1 MAYLA
6 AIPEPLIE
14 RQDALE
20 AALRT
25 HVKEA
30 VKSDLPLYRMME
42 YQLGWIDRDGE
53 PAVRPPAPR
62 FHGALCLEAAAS
74 VGLSA
79 RGARGGQG
87 ESAGAAAAAAAA
99 ELMFQSVQ
107 VHEDMQSAE
116 MRSDDHPAVWWTW
129 GPAQAINV
137 GDGLH
142 ALARLAVFSMGEHGD
157 PPERV
162 LAAVAALDGA
172 ALRYYEGQYME
183 LTFQE
188 RIDVTE
194 AQYLEMA
201 RAKHGS
207 LVGVAAAL
215 GARAAGAEDDVADA
229 FAAFGERLGVAAQIA
244 ADVAVIWGEAA
255 PAGMVLNKSKIYPV
269 VYALEHASVRQKRE
283 LGTIYFKRMM
293 EPSDIEG
300 VRRVLD
306 QTGAR
311 AYAEARAAEE
321 AAAAIAHLEGAGLG
335 ADALERWRTV
345 AEALAPSA
353 SGPPASGDG

>member
-6 AIPEPLIE
+6 DLPQPLLD
-14 RQDALE
+14 RQEVLE
-20 AALRT
+20 QALRT

-30 VKSDLPLYRMME
+30 VASELPLYRMME
-42 YQLGWIDRDGE
+42 YQLGWIERDGE
-53 PAVRPPAPR
+53 PAVRAPAPR

-74 VGLSA
+74 VAPDGEQA
-79 RGARGGQG
+79 
-87 ESAGAAAAAAAA
+87 ESAGAAAAAA

-116 MRSDDHPAVWWTW
+116 MRADDHPAVWWTW

-142 ALARLAVFSMGEHGD
+142 ALARLAVFSMGSRGET
-157 PPERV
+157 PERV
-162 LAAVAALDGA
+162 LGAVATLDSA

-188 RIDVTE
+188 RVDITE
-194 AQYLEMA
+194 AKYLEMA

-207 LVGVAAAL
+207 LVGGAAAL
-215 GARAAGAEDDVADA
+215 GARAAGATDAVAEA
-229 FAAFGERLGVAAQIA
+229 FAAAGERLGVAAQIA
-244 ADVAVIWGEAA
+244 SDVDIIWGGA
-255 PAGMVLNKSKIYPV
+255 PAAGMVLNKSKIYPV
-269 VYALEHASVRQKRE
+269 VHALEHGSIAQKRE
-283 LGTIYFKRMM
+283 LGTIYFKRVM

-306 QTGAR
+306 KTGAR
-311 AYAEARAAEE
+311 EHAQARAAEE
-321 AAAAIAHLEGAGLG
+321 AAAAIEQLEGAGLA
-335 ADALERWRTV
+335 ADAMDRWQTIAR
-345 AEALAPSA
+345 ALAGS
-353 SGPPASGDG
+353 

>member
-6 AIPEPLIE
+6 NLPQPLLE
-14 RQDALE
+14 RQEALE
-20 AALRT
+20 LALRA

-30 VKSDLPLYRMME
+30 VASDLPLYRMME
-42 YQLGWIDRDGE
+42 YQLGWIERDGE
-53 PAVRPPAPR
+53 PAVRAPAPR

-74 VGLSA
+74 VAPGE
-79 RGARGGQG
+79 QG
-87 ESAGAAAAAAAA
+87 ESAGAAAAAA

-116 MRSDDHPAVWWTW
+116 MRADDHPAVWWTW

-142 ALARLAVFSMGEHGD
+142 ALARLAVFSMGSRGE

-162 LAAVAALDGA
+162 LAAVATLDSA

-188 RIDVTE
+188 RVDITE

-207 LVGVAAAL
+207 LVGGAAAL
-215 GARAAGAEDDVADA
+215 GARAAGAPDDVAEA
-229 FAAFGERLGVAAQIA
+229 FALAGGRLGVAAQIA
-244 ADVAVIWGEAA
+244 ADVDVIWGGA
-255 PAGMVLNKSKIYPV
+255 PAAGMVLNKSKIYPV
-269 VYALEHASVRQKRE
+269 VHALEHGSVAQKRE
-283 LGTIYFKRMM
+283 LGTIYFKRVM

-306 QTGAR
+306 KTGAKEH
-311 AYAEARAAEE
+311 AQALAGGE
-321 AAAAIAHLEGAGLG
+321 AAGAIELLEGAGLG
-335 ADALERWRTV
+335 ADAMERWRTV
-345 AEALAPSA
+345 AHTLA
-353 SGPPASGDG
+353 GG

>member
-1 MAYLA
+1 MAYLTDL
-6 AIPEPLIE
+6 PQPLLE
-14 RQDALE
+14 RQEALE
-20 AALRT
+20 QALRV

-30 VKSDLPLYRMME
+30 VTSDLPLYRMME
-42 YQLGWIDRDGE
+42 YQLGWVERDGE
-53 PAVRPPAPR
+53 PAVRGPEPR

-74 VGLSA
+74 VASGTP
-79 RGARGGQG
+79 G
-87 ESAGAAAAAAAA
+87 ESAGAAAAAA

-116 MRSDDHPAVWWTW
+116 MRADDHPAVWWTW

-142 ALARLAVFSMGEHGD
+142 ALARLAVFNMGSRGE

-162 LAAVAALDGA
+162 LAAVATLDSA

-188 RIDVTE
+188 RVDVTE

-207 LVGVAAAL
+207 LVGGAAAL
-215 GARAAGAEDDVADA
+215 GARAAGASDEVADA
-229 FAAFGERLGVAAQIA
+229 FAAFGQRLGVAAQIA
-244 ADVAVIWGEAA
+244 ADVDVIWGDSQ
-255 PAGMVLNKSKIYPV
+255 PAGMVLNKSKVYPV
-269 VYALEHASVRQKRE
+269 VHALEHASVAQKRE
-283 LGTIYFKRMM
+283 LGGIYFKRVM

-311 AYAEARAAEE
+311 EHARAKAGEE
-321 AAAAIAHLEGAGLG
+321 AAAAIERLEGAGLG
-335 ADALERWRTV
+335 ADAMERWRTV
-345 AEALAPSA
+345 AEALA
-353 SGPPASGDG
+353 GD

>member
-1 MAYLA
+1 MAYVADL
-6 AIPEPLIE
+6 PQPLLE
-14 RQDALE
+14 RQEVLE
-20 AALRT
+20 EALRT

-30 VKSDLPLYRMME
+30 VTSDLPLYRMME
-42 YQLGWIDRDGE
+42 YQLGWIERDGE
-53 PAVRPPAPR
+53 PAVRAPGPR

-74 VGLSA
+74 VAS
-79 RGARGGQG
+79 GAQG
-87 ESAGAAAAAAAA
+87 ESPRAAAAAA

-116 MRSDDHPAVWWTW
+116 MRADDHPAVWWTW

-142 ALARLAVFSMGEHGD
+142 ALARLAVFSMGSRGE

-162 LAAVAALDGA
+162 LAAVATLDSA

-188 RIDVTE
+188 RVDITE

-207 LVGVAAAL
+207 LVGGAAAL
-215 GARAAGAEDDVADA
+215 GARAAGASDDVAET
-229 FAAFGERLGVAAQIA
+229 FAAAGERLGVAAQIA
-244 ADVAVIWGEAA
+244 ADVRVIWGEAP
-255 PAGMVLNKSKIYPV
+255 PAGMVLNKSKVYPV
-269 VYALEHASVRQKRE
+269 VHALEHASLPQKRE
-283 LGTIYFKRMM
+283 LGAIYFKRVM

-300 VRRVLD
+300 VRRILD
-306 QTGAR
+306 KTGAR
-311 AYAEARAAEE
+311 EHARARAGEE
-321 AAAAIAHLEGAGLG
+321 AAAAIEHLEGAGLG
-335 ADALERWRTV
+335 ADAMERWRTI
-345 AEALAPSA
+345 AGALTGS
-353 SGPPASGDG
+353 

>member
-1 MAYLA
+1 MAYVADL
-6 AIPEPLIE
+6 PQQLIE
-14 RQDALE
+14 RQEALE

-30 VKSDLPLYRMME
+30 VTSDLPLYRMME
-42 YQLGWIDRDGE
+42 YQLGWIERDGE
-53 PAVRPPAPR
+53 PAVRAPAPR

-74 VGLSA
+74 VAS
-79 RGARGGQG
+79 G
-87 ESAGAAAAAAAA
+87 EQRESVGAAAAAA

-116 MRSDDHPAVWWTW
+116 MRADDHPAVWWTW

-142 ALARLAVFSMGEHGD
+142 ALARLAVFSMGSRGET
-157 PPERV
+157 PERV
-162 LAAVAALDGA
+162 LGAVATLDSA

-188 RIDVTE
+188 RVDITE

-207 LVGVAAAL
+207 LVGGAAAL
-215 GARAAGAEDDVADA
+215 GARAAGASDDVVGA
-229 FAAFGERLGVAAQIA
+229 FAAAGEHLGVAAQIA
-244 ADVAVIWGEAA
+244 ADVDVIWGAA
-255 PAGMVLNKSKIYPV
+255 PAAGMVLNKSKVYPV
-269 VYALEHASVRQKRE
+269 VHALEHGSVAQKRE
-283 LGTIYFKRMM
+283 LGTIYFKRVM

-306 QTGAR
+306 KTGAR
-311 AYAEARAAEE
+311 EHARTRAGEE
-321 AAAAIAHLEGAGLG
+321 AAAAIERLESAGLG
-335 ADALERWRTV
+335 GDAMARWRTI
-345 AEALAPSA
+345 AGALA
-353 SGPPASGDG
+353 GH